1 MGVKSP
7 EREIM
12 NHTEN
17 DTIQSA
23 VSRLDFRTQAFINGK
38 FADAASGKTFVAE
51 NPALGKPL
59 ANIAACDKEDVD
71 RAVVAA
77 RSVFEKGSWSRMP
90 PEDRKNVLLEFA
102 DLLETHTDE
111 LALLECLEA
120 GKPIQD
126 CRAIDIPETVKCIR
140 WHAEAID
147 KLYDHVSP
155 TSSDILAL
163 ILREPIGVVGAI
175 VPWNFPAL
183 MAAWKIGPA
192 LATGNSV
199 LLKPSELSSLS
210 ALRMGELSAEAG
222 VPPGVFNVLPGLGE
236 TAGQAIGLHAD
247 IDMLAFTG
255 SPEVG
260 RLCLSYAAKSNLKRI
275 ALECGGKSPQVVMAD
290 APEIDIVAENA
301 LIGAFWNMGENCTC
315 GSRLIVHESLKDP
328 LMDRLIE
335 LCKEWPVGDPLN
347 PETKIGAMVE
357 KAHME
362 KVLGYIKAGNSEGAH
377 LALGGRRV
385 LEETGGYFVEP
396 TIFDKVNNDMKIARE
411 EIFGP
416 VLSVITFTSEE
427 QAISIANDSNYGLAA
442 SVYTKDLNAAHRLS
456 RALKA
461 GTVSVNCFAEGDMTT
476 PFGGFKESGFFGRD
490 KSIWA
495 HEQYTELKT
504 IWMQLE

>member
-1 MGVKSP
+1 M
-7 EREIM
+7 
-12 NHTEN
+12 
-17 DTIQSA
+17 
-23 VSRLDFRTQAFINGK
+23 
-38 FADAASGKTFVAE
+38 
-51 NPALGKPL
+51 
-59 ANIAACDKEDVD
+59 AACDKEDVD
-71 RAVVAA
+71 RAVQAA
-77 RSVFEKGSWSRMP
+77 RSAFEKGSWSKMP
-90 PEDRKNVLLEFA
+90 PDDRKNVLLKFA

-111 LALLECLEA
+111 LALLDCLEA

-126 CRAIDIPETVKCIR
+126 CRTIDIPETVKCIR

-155 TSSDILAL
+155 TSPDTLAL

-175 VPWNFPAL
+175 VPWNFPAM

-199 LLKPSELSSLS
+199 LLKPSEFSSLS
-210 ALRMGELSAEAG
+210 ALRMGELSGEAG
-222 VPPGVFNVLPGLGE
+222 VPPGVLNVLPGLGE
-236 TAGQAIGLHAD
+236 TAGQAIGLHPD

-260 RLCLSYAAKSNLKRI
+260 RLCLNYAAKSNLKRI

-301 LIGAFWNMGENCTC
+301 LIAAFWNMGENCTC
-315 GSRLIVHESLKDP
+315 GSRLIIHESLKDP
-328 LMDRLIE
+328 LLDRLIE

-347 PETKIGAMVE
+347 PESKIGSMIG
-357 KAHME
+357 KSHMD
-362 KVLGYIKAGNSEGAH
+362 KVLGYIGAGHSEGAH

-396 TIFDKVNNDMKIARE
+396 TIFDKVDNDMTIARE

-416 VLSVITFTSEE
+416 VLSVITFTNEE
-427 QAISIANDSNYGLAA
+427 QAISIANDTNYGLAA
-442 SVYTKDLNAAHRLS
+442 SVYTQDLNAAHRIS

-476 PFGGFKESGFFGRD
+476 PFGGYKESGFFGRD
-490 KSIWA
+490 KSVWA
-495 HEQYTELKT
+495 NEQYTQLKT
-504 IWMQLE
+504 VWMQLD

>member
-1 MGVKSP
+1 
-7 EREIM
+7 M
-12 NHTEN
+12 NLKEN
-17 DTIQSA
+17 DTIRSA
-23 VSRLDFRTQAFINGK
+23 VSRLDFRTQAFIDGK
-38 FADAASGKTFVAE
+38 FVDAASGKSFVTE
-51 NPALGKPL
+51 NPATGKPL
-59 ANIAACDKEDVD
+59 TEIAACDKEDVD
-71 RAVVAA
+71 RAVKAA
-77 RSVFEKGSWSRMP
+77 RSAFEKGSWSKMSP
-90 PEDRKNVLLEFA
+90 ADRKIVLFKFA
-102 DLLETHTDE
+102 GLLETHADE

-126 CRAIDIPETVKCIR
+126 CSTIDIPETVNCIR

-155 TSSDILAL
+155 TSSDTLAL
-163 ILREPIGVVGAI
+163 ILREPIGVVGAVI
-175 VPWNFPAL
+175 PWNFPAL

-192 LATGNSV
+192 LAAGNSV

-210 ALRMGELSAEAG
+210 VLRMAELSAEAG
-222 VPPGVFNVLPGLGE
+222 VPQGVFNVLPGLGE
-236 TAGQAIGLHAD
+236 TAGQAIGMHMD
-247 IDMLAFTG
+247 INMLAFTG

-290 APEIDIVAENA
+290 APEIDIVAENV
-301 LIGAFWNMGENCTC
+301 LIGAFWNMGENCSC

-328 LMDRLIE
+328 LLDRLIE

-347 PETKIGAMVE
+347 PETKVGSLIE

-362 KVLGYIKAGNSEGAH
+362 KVLGYIEAGISEGAQ
-377 LALGGRRV
+377 LLLGGRRV
-385 LEETGGYFVEP
+385 LVETGGYFIEP
-396 TIFDKVNNDMKIARE
+396 TIFDKVNKNMKIARE

-416 VLSVITFTSEE
+416 VLSVITFTSED

-442 SVYTKDLNAAHRLS
+442 SVYTQDVNSAFRIS

-461 GTVSVNCFAEGDMTT
+461 GTVSVNCFSEGDMTT
-476 PFGGFKESGFFGRD
+476 PFGGYKESGFFGRD

-495 HEQYTELKT
+495 HEQYTQLKT
-504 IWMQLE
+504 IWMQLD